1 MSGIRTTRNHFE
13 IGNSAVRRRCQ
24 KMTESEAY
32 WGPGTNWYG
41 DEAWGQPAW
50 GQSAWGQSLTSG
62 QTPVWDESA
71 GPPASPVSANVAV
84 PPTPPTP
91 ITWTDLERRA
101 RNPDVAEIR
110 AAWECFFR
118 AGQEPRVSRSPP
130 ESRRQ
135 PDDSYSILL
144 YMYMYLCR
152 EFFENKQ
159 SHRDIELDD
168 TLQQYFRMRITDKE
182 AELIRNKM
190 LPEPLGLAI
199 PVSRPGHLS
208 KKKTAPDKPPLIY
221 CANGRTYSQRL
232 TRAVPATPKKNV
244 PDTPTSPY
252 VAEYFPSSSPQKPG
266 PAAPPLRQNQ
276 WKRWTNDVIPKLIP
290 VFLALWHKTE
300 SLRNIDGLEL
310 PALKPCGCKKRKLDV
325 AVVRWSGL
333 EHIHIEVCACQTAAE
348 QLLTAGLFP
357 CSPQRPSLAVDVGIL
372 EFVKLLFLNLPPNN
386 TAFCNT
392 LEGFLASRGFKLT
405 TKDTLRSW
413 ITTLSPLYP
422 THPPLNHPPPLR
434 ASLPGATPGP
444 NARATRHATGE
455 KRRRPHASDD
465 DDSDDES
472 PPDAPNPFPEPP
484 PRTRP
489 SDYLLSRCPACF
501 GGLEHDP
508 SQKVDIDV
516 CLDACFNL
524 KRRRK
529 KGGRDPPRTHPGT
542 HFVPEETAEKMD
554 EHVDGV
560 RPAKN
565 SQAKQARVEDE
576 ADGFE
581 GDMKVPRS
589 VLDECESSFKAADE
603 KREKASTQFF
613 DDTGIMALLCRH
625 DRVLWLVNMRTP
637 GEKQYYALA
646 LLETL
651 FQHLPSNIR
660 VGVLYDIA
668 CQLHRSCTKFGFL
681 GRYLHRILFAV
692 SVFHAFAHRWACQLI
707 YHPLKCR
714 GFGFTNGEGCER
726 FWHSISKLIPYLRV
740 AGYHHRLHTI
750 DSQVEHADKAS
761 LRRLGAW
768 LVRRTV
774 HCEDKLQEAT
784 KELAACGVAE
794 TVLREEW
801 EKQVKAQTK
810 PAERRSKTRG
820 SAAVEE
826 VILLRK
832 RVDALFQKMTVL
844 HDALADTQ
852 STAHRLLCCARMNA
866 KVLKD
871 RVRQRLRERKFELDL
886 IERSFRRT
894 RSENQKNEHAAAA
907 IKRRE
912 PTINNNVRDYNKL
925 CAEISTLIQGKRAP
939 AGAVAPT
946 PIPVKGIFQ
955 LDVDDAI
962 WQDLGLDDDTTPCP
976 LAGGRKSVKHAIEL
990 SHGMSL
996 YVKNSFYSSVLCGG
1010 SRWMRYLRPVT
1021 YRRGGPTKEE
1031 IEDCEIEG
1039 VTASYEDGEG
1049 EDNERSSESDDETS
1063 SEDEDEDEEDE
1074 DLLYV
1079 IEAVERA
1086 DIHRRRDTEE
1096 AEWATNDEDIFM

>member
-1 MSGIRTTRNHFE
+1 MSGIRTPRSHFE
-13 IGNSAVRRRCQ
+13 IGNSAVCRRCQ

-41 DEAWGQPAW
+41 DEAWRQPAW

-91 ITWTDLERRA
+91 ITWADLERRT

-135 PDDSYSILL
+135 PASTTPP
-144 YMYMYLCR
+144 
-152 EFFENKQ
+152 E
-159 SHRDIELDD
+159 
-168 TLQQYFRMRITDKE
+168 QYFCMRITDKE

-190 LPEPLGLAI
+190 LPKPLGLAI
-199 PVSRPGHLS
+199 PVSRLGHLS

-232 TRAVPATPKKNV
+232 TRAVPTTPKKNV

-252 VAEYFPSSSPQKPG
+252 VAEYFPSSSLQKSG

-300 SLRNIDGLEL
+300 SLRNIDRLEL

-333 EHIHIEVCACQTAAE
+333 EHIHIEV
-348 QLLTAGLFP
+348 
-357 CSPQRPSLAVDVGIL
+357 LAVDVGIL

-405 TKDTLRSW
+405 TKDTLRVRFGNALEW
-413 ITTLSPLYP
+413 YMTLRNRVATEIDKLMDTARHILRGEELDNDPE
-422 THPPLNHPPPLR
+422 PPVSD
-434 ASLPGATPGP
+434 ASTSQPSA
-444 NARATRHATGE
+444 AASGE
-455 KRRRPHASDD
+455 PHASDD
-465 DDSDDES
+465 DDSDKS

-484 PRTRP
+484 PRRTRP
-489 SDYLLSRCPACF
+489 GDYLLSRCLACF

-660 VGVLYDIA
+660 
-668 CQLHRSCTKFGFL
+668 FGFL

-714 GFGFTNGEGCER
+714 GFGFTNRGGCER
-726 FWHSISKLIPYLRV
+726 FWHSISKPIPYLRV
-740 AGYHHRLHTI
+740 AGYHHRLYTV

-761 LRRLGAW
+761 LRGLGAW

-810 PAERRSKTRG
+810 PAEI
-820 SAAVEE
+820 EE

-832 RVDALFQKMTVL
+832 RVDALFQKMMVL

-852 STAHRLLCCARMNA
+852 STAHVLLYAQTHADAARNAWQKEQQRLRKLEQQLGVTDKTALEKLRHSDYYAAWMNA

-871 RVRQRLRERKFELDL
+871 R
-886 IERSFRRT
+886 
-894 RSENQKNEHAAAA
+894 KNEHAAAA
-907 IKRRE
+907 IKCWK

-962 WQDLGLDDDTTPCP
+962 WQDLGLDDDTTPARWWMRMCTQESMQCCKRTVMWF
-976 LAGGRKSVKHAIEL
+976 ATEWAAVKHAIEL
-990 SHGMSL
+990 SHGAVRYQFELKRKELLQLCVVWTKSL
-996 YVKNSFYSSVLCGG
+996 DALPPASDLPA
-1010 SRWMRYLRPVT
+1010 W
-1021 YRRGGPTKEE
+1021 GPTKEE

-1039 VTASYEDGEG
+1039 VTASYEDGE
-1049 EDNERSSESDDETS
+1049 DKHNERSSESDDETS

-1079 IEAVERA
+1079 IEAVDRA
-1086 DIHRRRDTEE
+1086 DIHHRRDTEE